1 MAAKHDGMKTAAI
14 ETHERGPMGETYRK
28 SSDGLETN
36 AQGTGSLDMA
46 GERRVGDDE
55 VDPEILAH
63 GLEAL
68 EGKKKAWYSYFTT
81 RDFWIVLALGYKY
94 ISHILFQLLTII
106 VDKFWPFAS
115 PVPIPSR
122 LCWSTKALRF
132 LLSRLSSTTSCLRSS
147 TLRTRYTNMDSRSI
161 SRSCWLMDGSMLF

>member
-1 MAAKHDGMKTAAI
+1 MKTAAI
-14 ETHERGPMGETYRK
+14 ETHESGLMGETYRK

-36 AQGTGSLDMA
+36 AQGIGRLDTT
-46 GERRVGDDE
+46 GERGIEDDE
-55 VDPEILAH
+55 VNPEILAH

-81 RDFWIVLALGYKY
+81 RDFWIVLTLGYKY
-94 ISHILFQLLTII
+94 ISHILFQLLTILA
-106 VDKFWPFAS
+106 DKSWHFAS

-122 LCWSTKALRF
+122 LCWSTKALRS
-132 LLSRLSSTTSCLRSS
+132 LLSRRSSTTSCLRSS
-147 TLRTRYTNMDSRSI
+147 TLRTQYTNMDSRSI